1 MIAPTN
7 SPSDGYS
14 PCGGYTP
21 VILRIRKSVFT
32 AKASIAMHT
41 RLFFPEKVREYR
53 AVIEFVITQ
62 IKRLEVKIFP
72 EKLKATNTASSI

>member
-1 MIAPTN
+1 
-7 SPSDGYS
+7 
-14 PCGGYTP
+14 
-21 VILRIRKSVFT
+21 
-32 AKASIAMHT
+32 MHT
-41 RLFFPEKVREYR
+41 RLFFPEKVREYK